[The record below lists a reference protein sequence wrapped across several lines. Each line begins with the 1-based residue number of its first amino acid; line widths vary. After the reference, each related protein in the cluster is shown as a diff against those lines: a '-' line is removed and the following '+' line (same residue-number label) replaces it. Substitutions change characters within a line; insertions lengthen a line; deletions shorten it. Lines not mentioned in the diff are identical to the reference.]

1 MRIKRILSFLLLLGV
16 VVMPLVVEAQ
26 PPSPSPAPSPVRSLS
41 DNNAALSQRAGSL
54 IPYINNEI
62 VSKLIGWFELLAWVF
77 GNCLAGF
84 AMLRVMREDNGE
96 GPNLYWWFGRLA
108 LFFMLSGTSLAII
121 NGMSAIGYEIAN
133 GNETGQRSVLQRLDL
148 AKRNSFND
156 WSP

>member
-1 MRIKRILSFLLLLGV
+1 R
-16 VVMPLVVEAQ
+16 
-26 PPSPSPAPSPVRSLS
+26 PPSDTS
-41 DNNAALSQRAGSL
+41 AALSQRAGAL
-54 IPYINNEI
+54 RPYINNEI

-121 NGMSAIGYEIAN
+121 NGMSVIGYEIAN
-133 GNETGQRSVLQRLDL
+133 GNESGQQSILQRLYIAQRD
-148 AKRNSFND
+148 SFND
-156 WSP
+156 SYAKFQQNMFTVNVAGRETAVD